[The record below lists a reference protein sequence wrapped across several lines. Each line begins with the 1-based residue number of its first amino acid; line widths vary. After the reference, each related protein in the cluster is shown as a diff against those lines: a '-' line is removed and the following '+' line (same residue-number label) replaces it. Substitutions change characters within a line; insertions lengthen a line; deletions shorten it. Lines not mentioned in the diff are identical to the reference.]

1 MKFRILGPLEVVD
14 GAHRVDLGS
23 TRQQTALAVL
33 LLDHSRGTSIGR
45 LIEAVYDDNPPTT
58 CRSQVQICISAL
70 RRVFAQYG
78 RPNLISTHSQGYAI
92 EVGDDDELDC
102 DRFQHLIL
110 LARRSGAAGAA
121 EAAVGHYR
129 EALALWRGHALEGM
143 DSRLIRAAA
152 RRLTEDRITAH
163 EKCIE
168 LELSLGRHR
177 EVIAELT
184 ELVERYPLRE
194 QLRGQ
199 LMTALYQSGRE
210 AEALHVYREGRRILV
225 EELGIEPN
233 ERLRRLEHAIRVS
246 VETGRPAPAPAAAAG
261 VAVTAPRTG
270 APRMLPAGIAD
281 FTGRAPEVDAVRR
294 LITPSPGERA
304 PFAVPIAVITGKP
317 GVGKSTLAVHTAH
330 TVAERFPDG
339 QLFAALHGGTARPVH
354 PFDVLGRFLRALGV
368 PGGAVPE
375 TLDERAEMY
384 RGLLAGRTTL
394 VVLDDAAGESQ
405 VVPLLPG
412 SSDCSVIVT
421 SRSRLTGLP
430 GARNVEVETFDPDQS
445 MRLLAHI
452 AGEDRVR
459 SEPASAQA
467 LAELCGQLPLALR
480 IAGSRLSAHPHWSI
494 EQLAGRLQ
502 DETRRLDELRHGG
515 MGMRASIAVA
525 YESTGE
531 AARRLFRRLAILDFQ
546 PFPSWVSAALLD
558 RPLHETQDLMD
569 DLADAQ
575 LVEITGTGR
584 GAHSRY
590 RFHDL
595 IRVFARERLAAEEPA
610 AERGAALARV
620 LSCLLHLARDAHREQ
635 YGDDYAGLHSGAARW
650 PLPDTL
656 VRRLVQQPLPWY
668 ERERLTLVS
677 GIRQA
682 AQAGLAELS
691 WDLAICAAPFFES
704 RVYLDDWRN
713 TNNVAMA
720 AARQAGDRRGQAA
733 MHYSTGLLWAAE
745 QRYADARGSLDTALE
760 LFRQTGDDHGVA
772 LTIRR
777 IGLLERESGR
787 FDEAGARRVVASRL
801 DEEKTQAPGRRS
813 ARPARG
819 RPASGPSPRNV
830 ETPARK

>member
-1 MKFRILGPLEVVD
+1 MKFRILGPLEVMD

-70 RRVFAQYG
+70 RRVFAQHG

-92 EVGDDDELDC
+92 EIGDDELDS
-102 DRFQHLIL
+102 DRFGTLVL
-110 LARRSGAAGAA
+110 TARRAASAGAA
-121 EAAVGHYR
+121 SAAVGHYR
-129 EALALWRGHALEGM
+129 EALALWRGHALEGI
-143 DSRLIRAAA
+143 DGRLIRAAA
-152 RRLTEDRITAH
+152 RRLTEDRIAAH
-163 EKCIE
+163 ENCIE

-199 LMTALYQSGRE
+199 LMTALHQSGRQP
-210 AEALHVYREGRRILV
+210 EALHVYREGRRILV

-233 ERLRRLEHAIRVS
+233 ERLRLLEHAIRVS
-246 VETGRPAPAPAAAAG
+246 VDTGRPAPTPPVSAA
-261 VAVTAPRTG
+261 VTTAPRAG

-281 FTGRAPEVDAVRR
+281 FTGRAPQVDAVRR
-294 LITPSPGERA
+294 LVTPSPAERA
-304 PFAVPIAVITGKP
+304 SSAVPIAVIIGKP
-317 GVGKSTLAVHTAH
+317 GVGKSTVAVHTAH
-330 TVAERFPDG
+330 TVAGRFPDG
-339 QLFAALHGGTARPVH
+339 QLFAALHGGAARPVH

-384 RGLLAGRTTL
+384 RGLLAGRTVL

-412 SSDCSVIVT
+412 SSGCSVIVT
-421 SRSRLTGLP
+421 SRGRLTGLP

-459 SEPASAQA
+459 SDPASARA
-467 LAELCGQLPLALR
+467 LTELCGRLPLALR

-494 EQLAGRLQ
+494 EHLAGRLQ
-502 DETRRLDELRHGG
+502 DETRRLDELRHGE

-525 YESTGE
+525 YESTGDL
-531 AARRLFRRLAILDFQ
+531 ARTLFRRLAILDFQ

-558 RPLHETQDLMD
+558 RPLYETQDLMD

-584 GAHSRY
+584 GAQSRY

-682 AQAGLAELS
+682 AQAGLADLS

-704 RVYLDDWRN
+704 GVYFDDWRDMN
-713 TNNVAMA
+713 ILALT
-720 AARQAGDRRGQAA
+720 AARQAGDRRGQAV
-733 MHYSTGLLWAAE
+733 MHYSTGLLSAAE

-760 LFRQTGDDHGVA
+760 LFRQTGDDQGVA
-772 LTIRR
+772 LASRR

-787 FDEAGARRVVASRL
+787 SDEAGARRVVASRL
-801 DEEKTQAPGRRS
+801 DEEKAQPPGRRS
-813 ARPARG
+813 PRPVRG
-819 RPASGPSPRNV
+819 RPASGPPPRTV
-830 ETPARK
+830 ETPVRK